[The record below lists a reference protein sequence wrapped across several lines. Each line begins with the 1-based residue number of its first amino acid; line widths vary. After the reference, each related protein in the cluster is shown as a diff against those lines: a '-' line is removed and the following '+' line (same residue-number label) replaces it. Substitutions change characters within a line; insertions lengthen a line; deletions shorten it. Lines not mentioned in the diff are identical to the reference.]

1 MDPRKMRHQIARRH
15 RRLLNIGDS
24 LNHTRFNPVNSPQKF
39 HALALVAE
47 LFGVSAATV
56 YRALKDLHRP
66 KDMRRAD
73 RGRPRAFDERELTR
87 FCEVIAAL
95 KIRTSNGQG
104 RKLSTVRAIEILE
117 EYGVDTP
124 DGHVQ
129 ALPES
134 LNPST
139 VNRWLRTWGLD
150 HPRMIRAAAAV
161 RFEAKCANDCWQ
173 FDMSPSDLKH
183 IDQPD
188 WIEPGRGNPTLML
201 FKQCP

>member
-1 MDPRKMRHQIARRH
+1 MGRTVRIPAETLLGLR
-15 RRLLNIGDS
+15 RRLETLPARAPERRQEVD
-24 LNHTRFNPVNSPQKF
+24 R
-39 HALALVAE
+39 VAE

-134 LNPST
+134 LNRST

-150 HPRMIRAAAAV
+150 
-161 RFEAKCANDCWQ
+161 Q
-173 FDMSPSDLKH
+173 
-183 IDQPD
+183 
-188 WIEPGRGNPTLML
+188 G
-201 FKQCP
+201 